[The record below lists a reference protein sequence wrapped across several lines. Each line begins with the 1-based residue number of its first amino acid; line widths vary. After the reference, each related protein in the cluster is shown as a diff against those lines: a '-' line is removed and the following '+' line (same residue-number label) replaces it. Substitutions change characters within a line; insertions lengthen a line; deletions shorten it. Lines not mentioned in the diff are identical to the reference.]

1 LKLRVLHT
9 IYDDARN
16 PWVGG
21 GGSARVH
28 ELYRRLKD
36 DVAATVLTG
45 NYPGAAGI
53 VADGVR
59 YERAGVRKPYAL
71 TRLTFGAA
79 ATRRLRSGDYDV
91 AAFDFSAYTPILV
104 PVDRPVGIVVHHLT
118 APTAT
123 ERWGKIGGAVVAA
136 AERTML
142 ERGRRFSATSHA
154 TLVALE
160 ALLPG
165 KPIDLVTAG
174 VPDELFELE
183 RRPAGYA
190 LYLGRLDVFH
200 KGLDVLLEAS
210 ALLAGRGTP
219 VDLRIAGRGGGEAEL
234 TRRIGELGIQRHV
247 SLLGAVSVAE
257 RNDLFAGASIFVM
270 PSRFEGFGIA
280 AAEAMAAGVP
290 VVASNV
296 PALREVVD
304 PPAGGVVVPPR
315 DAEALAA
322 AIAELMSHSEALA
335 RISLTARSSAER
347 FRWQHIARDHL
358 KFLHAVAEMRRG
370 K

>member
-1 LKLRVLHT
+1 VSLRVLHV

-28 ELYRRLKD
+28 ELYRRLESE
-36 DVAATVLTG
+36 VSATVVTG
-45 NYPGAAGI
+45 NYPGAAKTTI
-53 VADGVR
+53 DGVH
-59 YERAGVRKPYAL
+59 YERSGAPSPYAIS
-71 TRLTFGAA
+71 RLTFGAA
-79 ATRRLRSGDYDV
+79 ATRRLRSAEYDV

-123 ERWGKIGGAVVAA
+123 ERWGKVGGAGIAA
-136 AERTML
+136 IERAML
-142 ERGRRFSATSHA
+142 KRGRRFSATSQA
-154 TLVALE
+154 TQRALE
-160 ALLPG
+160 ELLPG

-183 RRPAGYA
+183 RRSAGYA
-190 LYLGRLDVFH
+190 LCLGRLDVFH

-210 ALLAGRGTP
+210 ALLAARGTP
-219 VDLRIAGRGGGEAEL
+219 VDLRIAGRGGGSVEL
-234 TRRIGELGIQRHV
+234 ARRISELGLHRHV
-247 SLLGAVSVAE
+247 SLVGAVSNAQ
-257 RNDLFAGASIFVM
+257 RNDLYAGASVFVM

-290 VVASNV
+290 VVASDV

-315 DAEALAA
+315 NAAALATA
-322 AIAELMSHSEALA
+322 MSDLMSDEAALS
-335 RISLTARSSAER
+335 RISITARASAER
-347 FRWQHIARDHL
+347 FRWQRVAHDHL
-358 KFLHAVAEMRRG
+358 GFLTAVARMRSAT
-370 K
+370 